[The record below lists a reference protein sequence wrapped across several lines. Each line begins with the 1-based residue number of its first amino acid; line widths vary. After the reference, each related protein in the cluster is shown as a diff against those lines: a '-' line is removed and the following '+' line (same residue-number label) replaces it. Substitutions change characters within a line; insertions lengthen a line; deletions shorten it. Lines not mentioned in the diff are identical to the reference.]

1 MKMMFA
7 ASLLAICFAAPSMAG
22 QTLPCNPAVQ
32 NWANGSGDT
41 CPMFGGGMQ
50 RPSPVKPHPVFL
62 PPPPAEEEE
71 TPPVV
76 EATLY

>member
-1 MKMMFA
+1 MKMMIV

-50 RPSPVKPHPVFL
+50 RPSPVKVVIVVPPEEEDDDEEPVD
-62 PPPPAEEEE
+62 PPAK
-71 TPPVV
+71 T
-76 EATLY
+76 Y